1 MCNTWTMRLT
11 NVAVAARRI
20 PIVPPAVLLGDPL
33 LQIITGMLASHGV
46 DDEADSDERR
56 PRSRSRRPR
65 SRTRSPRRD
74 APQGDSY
81 RSVAVLTLTRQGR
94 ADTRWRPR
102 PDAYKRDQQRSK
114 HWSGSRPT
122 YVLPSFSSL
131 PTIDLY
137 IAVTLP
143 TFRHPRLMV
152 HGVMSNMIPK
162 G

>member
-1 MCNTWTMRLT
+1 MNSKPMCNTWTMRLT

-33 LQIITGMLASHGV
+33 LQIITGMFASHGV

-94 ADTRWRPR
+94 ADTR
-102 PDAYKRDQQRSK
+102 
-114 HWSGSRPT
+114 
-122 YVLPSFSSL
+122 
-131 PTIDLY
+131 
-137 IAVTLP
+137 
-143 TFRHPRLMV
+143 
-152 HGVMSNMIPK
+152 
-162 G
+162 